1 MLHTLVNSQSYITR
15 SRVYTKNKK
24 SLWTQI
30 SVEWVQRCHPKKL
43 EGETSWEREVIFLRI
58 AETTEGFKV
67 FFITG
72 HDLYSFSFF
81 FCQSREI
88 HSLVGWRLNEAAF
101 LSLR

>member
-1 MLHTLVNSQSYITR
+1 MLHKLANSQSYITR

-67 FFITG
+67 FLSLVMIYILFP
-72 HDLYSFSFF
+72 FF
-81 FCQSREI
+81 FFANPEKFTP
-88 HSLVGWRLNEAAF
+88 W
-101 LSLR
+101 